1 MAHALDQNLL
11 LVRSGFGGLA
21 YGFLIQNN
29 IFLARLADMNLRGLL
44 LEFLV
49 LSKIA

>member
-1 MAHALDQNLL
+1 MAHALNQHFFLIGP
-11 LVRSGFGGLA
+11 GFGGLTN
-21 YGFLIQNN
+21 GFLVQDN